1 MLPVQPSDLELR
13 LISCIA
19 VPRRSFLQESR
30 KYIMPRRKI
39 SMAEQPKSYE
49 KVLTYLEDSLR
60 RGQLSLGDPL
70 PPEREL
76 AEQLGISRNSVR
88 EAVRLLEHMG
98 FIVSNQGA
106 GNFIC
111 CNIQRNLQD
120 SFDLLM
126 LLQQIDYRRLGELRA
141 GLELQAA
148 LLALGRITDEQ
159 VRELSGMVEEMA
171 SCSSKRAAQLD
182 KQLHDTIAAIS
193 EMRDRGSAFVKD
205 APAVI
210 VVLGDETKTDLWV
223 DNCAISATFLQ
234 LAATSLGL
242 GSCWV
247 HVNARPRVSGD
258 PASGTAEEYIR
269 NLLGLKDGMRVLC
282 VVAVGYPAD

>member
-1 MLPVQPSDLELR
+1 MDFFEV
-13 LISCIA
+13 IA
-19 VPRRSFLQESR
+19 KRHSVR
-30 KYIMPRRKI
+30 KYADRPVEKELLDRMIAT
-39 SMAEQPKSYE
+39 AETAP
-49 KVLTYLEDSLR
+49 
-60 RGQLSLGDPL
+60 
-70 PPEREL
+70 
-76 AEQLGISRNSVR
+76 
-88 EAVRLLEHMG
+88 
-98 FIVSNQGA
+98 
-106 GNFIC
+106 
-111 CNIQRNLQD
+111 
-120 SFDLLM
+120 
-126 LLQQIDYRRLGELRA
+126 
-141 GLELQAA
+141 
-148 LLALGRITDEQ
+148 
-159 VRELSGMVEEMA
+159 
-171 SCSSKRAAQLD
+171 SSKNCKSSAFLIVED
-182 KQLHDTIAAIS
+182 KDTIAAIS

-247 HVNARPRVSGD
+247 HVNAKPRVSGD